1 MTEIQL
7 EGQIEIDGLPQ
18 PIEQHEI
25 MNAELKL
32 EKEYKDF
39 KGSGKLGAVAKP
51 VYDTLKLFCKN
62 SKFAEAVSSNP
73 NTFSQCIDKIMAG
86 VGNSISDLEVYQRA
100 AGFYFPNAKIT
111 FNMTIDTDGLQV
123 PVMKKEVQATNKSVG
138 GITIKSVPVE
148 ELLSPSEAPKIVI
161 SLDDILDTL

>member
-18 PIEQHEI
+18 PIEQQEI
-25 MNAELKL
+25 INAELKL

-100 AGFYFPNAKIT
+100 AAFYFPGTKIS
-111 FNMTIDTDGLQV
+111 FQMTIDTEGLSV
-123 PVMKKEVQATNKSVG
+123 PVMEKEVLASIGKNESKQVAV
-138 GITIKSVPVE
+138 VE
-148 ELLSPSEAPKIVI
+148 EVQDKPEAKKIVI
-161 SLDDILDTL
+161 TLDDILDTL